1 MSCVVADPWSIGARS
16 DSIRTAKLLCL
27 KAIAPPGRSQWVQ
40 AIATHSPTQLA
51 NVRATECNEQAQPY
65 DVGFGDLLTYNKVRT
80 TLFISST
87 PRPLTGRDVLSLT
100 YLLTYLHQ
108 NTARS
113 SPRGRRRIHQGRVAP
128 GVLLIHCRVHGCG
141 HSVIG
146 WRLAVAISSVVVEA
160 HDLTSAT
167 FARRT

>member
-65 DVGFGDLLTYNKVRT
+65 DVGFGDLLTYNKGP
-80 TLFISST
+80 LFPQLHVPSQAGTYSH
-87 PRPLTGRDVLSLT
+87 LLT
-100 YLLTYLHQ
+100 YLLTYTKTPQ
-108 NTARS
+108 
-113 SPRGRRRIHQGRVAP
+113 GRRRGGADAFTKGESHLV
-128 GVLLIHCRVHGCG
+128 
-141 HSVIG
+141 
-146 WRLAVAISSVVVEA
+146 SS
-160 HDLTSAT
+160 
-167 FARRT
+167 